1 VARVG
6 AKFWFY
12 LILLPAVLIV
22 AGVSVLAWRQTVPG
36 VRADIVPAP
45 RFLGVKTPLTVQ
57 LRAER
62 GTVVS
67 AELRLVQGQGRV
79 VLANQSFSG
88 GGREQKIDLTVDG
101 RSTGL
106 REGQAT
112 LEVRAR
118 DDFWRPLRVDDRP
131 VLTLPVTLDFT
142 PPTLEV
148 LAFTRYLAQGGV
160 GLVAF
165 RSRGATR
172 VGVNAGGLFFPAFP
186 TGPQDSVV
194 LVALLALSWDA
205 PRGAGVSV
213 LAQDEAGNAVSR
225 ALATEIKPRRFPS
238 DLIELKEDF
247 MHQKVSELLPEQAQ
261 AQGDALVAAFLRV
274 NRDQRKAAEQKKREL
289 ATRTQPRPLWEGA
302 FVQPHNTK
310 VFSNFAET
318 RTYRFAGRDIDT
330 QVHLGYDLASVKHS
344 PIPAANAGVVVHA
357 APLTIYGNTVVLDH
371 GWGLMTLYAHL
382 SSLAVKEG
390 DTVTKGQELGRTG
403 TTGLAVGDHLHY
415 EVLVHGISVTPLE
428 WWDGRWIRDHIGKP
442 LRDANLPATVAGPA
456 PAADDDRAPARRSR
470 RAR

>member
-1 VARVG
+1 VAR
-6 AKFWFY
+6 ARATIWFY
-12 LILLPAVLIV
+12 LILLPALLIV
-22 AGVSVLAWRQTVPG
+22 AGVSVLAWRQSVAA
-36 VRADIVPAP
+36 VRAEIAPVP
-45 RFLGVKTPLTVQ
+45 RFLGVKTPLTVRLQ
-57 LRAER
+57 AAR
-62 GTVVS
+62 GAVVS

-79 VLANQSFSG
+79 VLASQVFSG
-88 GGREQKIDLTVDG
+88 GGGEQKIDLTVDG

-131 VLTLPVTLDFT
+131 VLSVPVALDFT

-148 LAFTRYLAQGGV
+148 LAFARYLTQGGG

-165 RSRGATR
+165 RSKGANR

-186 TGPQDSVV
+186 AGAADAGVFVS
-194 LVALLALSWDA
+194 LLALPWEA
-205 PRGAGVSV
+205 PRGAGISV
-213 LAQDEAGNAVSR
+213 LAQDEAGNTVTRPIAV
-225 ALATEIKPRRFPS
+225 EVKPKRFPT
-238 DLIELKEDF
+238 DVIELKEDF
-247 MHQKVSELLPEQAQ
+247 LRQKVGELLPDQAQ
-261 AQGDALVAAFLRV
+261 AQGDALVAAFLRI
-274 NRDQRKAAEQKKREL
+274 NRDQRKAAEQRKREL
-289 ATRTQPRPLWEGA
+289 AARSQPRALWEGA
-302 FVQPHNTK
+302 FAQPHNSK
-310 VFSNFAET
+310 VLSNFAET
-318 RTYRFAGRDIDT
+318 RTYRFGGRDIDT

-344 PIPAANAGVVVHA
+344 PVPAANAGMVVHA

-390 DTVTKGQELGRTG
+390 DSVEKGQELGRSG

-415 EVLVHGISVTPLE
+415 EVLIHGISVTPLE

-442 LRDANLPATVAGPA
+442 LRDANLPALIAGPA
-456 PAADDDRAPARRSR
+456 PAAEEERAPARRR
-470 RAR
+470 RVR